1 MNETS
6 PLQILFIGSGHCSSV
21 RYNDLHLSLQ
31 KIDARSL
38 LRYIG
43 LRQNIDVDIVLAPL
57 TRTHTSDAAWPAGS
71 GRRRPWNAIDSSLF
85 KNWLANMQSKSGILA
100 TGSMLL
106 ERVLIQDVDMFAKRI
121 GFLKFKADVCDKE
134 SGQQVPGIVFAR
146 GAAVAVLVILESGD
160 ETFAVLTEQARV
172 PVGKVILE
180 LPAGMLDDDKDNLLG
195 TAVREVEEE
204 TGIHLSRANM
214 VDLTAF
220 LEPSTGCRVFP
231 SPGGCDEEMSLFL
244 YRGIVDGRVISEL
257 QGREMGLREH
267 EAEAVQV
274 DKMSDQKNK
283 IRELCCFRNPY
294 IDWGNNE
301 AGSCAEQAELETH
314 RSFMPVTGN
323 SLGQDERLIYSY
335 QHVMSGFTAKLTEE
349 EAESLLGNNGVVS
362 THLDTMLDLHTTH
375 TLPLI
380 M

>member
-1 MNETS
+1 MKHR
-6 PLQILFIGSGHCSSV
+6 LFKFFSSV
-21 RYNDLHLSLQ
+21 RVTVVRFGTMISISLFR
-31 KIDARSL
+31 KL
-38 LRYIG
+38 T
-43 LRQNIDVDIVLAPL
+43 LAPCSGTSVCARISMSTSSSPLSRVL
-57 TRTHTSDAAWPAGS
+57 TLPMQPGQPVQVVAAPGITDTQF
-71 GRRRPWNAIDSSLF
+71 RNAIDSSLF

-220 LEPSTGCRVFP
+220 LEPSTGCIVFP

-267 EAEAVQV
+267 GELINVHVVPYNKLWRVTSDAKVLMAVALYEMAI
-274 DKMSDQKNK
+274 KEGLLSQKN
-283 IRELCCFRNPY
+283 NTT
-294 IDWGNNE
+294 
-301 AGSCAEQAELETH
+301 AGS
-314 RSFMPVTGN
+314 
-323 SLGQDERLIYSY
+323 
-335 QHVMSGFTAKLTEE
+335 
-349 EAESLLGNNGVVS
+349 
-362 THLDTMLDLHTTH
+362 
-375 TLPLI
+375 
-380 M
+380 

>member
-1 MNETS
+1 
-6 PLQILFIGSGHCSSV
+6 
-21 RYNDLHLSLQ
+21 
-31 KIDARSL
+31 
-38 LRYIG
+38 
-43 LRQNIDVDIVLAPL
+43 
-57 TRTHTSDAAWPAGS
+57 
-71 GRRRPWNAIDSSLF
+71 
-85 KNWLANMQSKSGILA
+85 MQSKSGILA

-204 TGIHLSRANM
+204 TGIHLSRAKM

-267 EAEAVQV
+267 GELINVHVVPYNKLWRVTSDAKVLMAVALYEMAI
-274 DKMSDQKNK
+274 KEGLLSQKN
-283 IRELCCFRNPY
+283 NTT
-294 IDWGNNE
+294 
-301 AGSCAEQAELETH
+301 AGS
-314 RSFMPVTGN
+314 
-323 SLGQDERLIYSY
+323 
-335 QHVMSGFTAKLTEE
+335 
-349 EAESLLGNNGVVS
+349 
-362 THLDTMLDLHTTH
+362 
-375 TLPLI
+375 
-380 M
+380 